1 MSIQDRIEQ
10 KLAAAFDLAH
20 LEVVNESGG
29 HNVPAGSE
37 THFKVV
43 LVAETFAGQRPLARH
58 RLVNQALADELA
70 GPVHA
75 LAIHTY
81 TPEEWR
87 TRFGSA
93 PLSPPCLGG
102 KAGESAAASDS
113 GTG

>member
-1 MSIQDRIEQ
+1 MTAPGPVQTAIEHRLT
-10 KLAAAFDLAH
+10 KRFDLEH

-43 LVAETFAGQRPLARH
+43 LVAEEFAGLRPLARH
-58 RLVNQALADELA
+58 RLVNQVLRELLA

-75 LAIHTY
+75 LALHTY
-81 TPEEWR
+81 TRDEWR
-87 TRFGSA
+87 QRFGAA

-102 KAGESAAASDS
+102 KAGEAR
-113 GTG
+113 